1 MNVKPLRFAKN
12 VEFGD
17 LLILRGDKLV
27 KARRGSKKIFG
38 VLNYSSKVVV
48 IDYQGV
54 RHDIEIPE
62 GVRVY
67 GEAYVN
73 YGG

>member
-1 MNVKPLRFAKN
+1 MVWEKKAKYAKSLRTISTSISPDF
-12 VEFGD
+12 
-17 LLILRGDKLV
+17 
-27 KARRGSKKIFG
+27 SHTY
-38 VLNYSSKVVV
+38 YSSKVVV